1 MAWTNLGKQRM
12 FEEFFCSGA
21 VDATFRL
28 CLASAVGTWDYT
40 TSSTQDV
47 SAVSSLPGTDAA
59 GDVIGGTSGLVVIRD
74 SVSDQLNFDVSSA
87 TDLSLASSVRA
98 VLQTGNNAFQY
109 SGGFDGARYVVLVA
123 AGAEDSAFD
132 FSGTANE
139 IYAWWDIGSA
149 QSIDPGNTLTITSLS
164 LQGQ

>member
-1 MAWTNLGKQRM
+1 MAWTNLGKQKM

-74 SVSDQLNFDVSSA
+74 AVGDQLNFDVSSA

-98 VLQTGNNAFQY
+98 VLQTGDNAFQY
-109 SGGFDGARYVVLVA
+109 SGGFGGARYVVLVA
-123 AGAEDSAFD
+123 AGAEDSSFD
-132 FSGTANE
+132 FTADNE

-149 QSIDPGNTLTITSLS
+149 QTIDPGNTLTITSLS

>member
-1 MAWTNLGKQRM
+1 MVWTNLGKQRM

-28 CLASAVGTWDYT
+28 CLASSVGTWTAD
-40 TSSTQDV
+40 TSSTQQV
-47 SAVSSLPGTDAA
+47 SAVSSLPGTDIA

-74 SVSDQLNFDVSSA
+74 SVADQLNFDVSTAAQIGSSA
-87 TDLSLASSVRA
+87 VQA
-98 VLQTGNNAFQY
+98 VLQTGANAFQY
-109 SGGFDGARYVVLVA
+109 SGAFAGARYVLLAA
-123 AGAEDSAFD
+123 AGAQDSTFD
-132 FSGTANE
+132 FTADNE

-149 QSIDPGNTLTITSLS
+149 QTIDSGNTLTVTSLS

>member
-1 MAWTNLGKQRM
+1 M
-12 FEEFFCSGA
+12 
-21 VDATFRL
+21 
-28 CLASAVGTWDYT
+28 
-40 TSSTQDV
+40 

-74 SVSDQLNFDVSSA
+74 AVGDQLNFDVSSA

-98 VLQTGNNAFQY
+98 VLQTGDNAFQY
-109 SGGFDGARYVVLVA
+109 SGGFGGARYVVLVA
-123 AGAEDSAFD
+123 AGAEDSSFD
-132 FSGTANE
+132 FTADNE

-149 QSIDPGNTLTITSLS
+149 QTIDPGNTLTITSLS